1 MRVTKAVGVGDMRY
15 YVMCLTGEE
24 RDAVLDLVRS
34 TLNKDDYP
42 SFLTYCQFHM
52 PEAKEPY
59 GVHASLNRKLT
70 AVEKKL
76 ELPSR
81 SYNQAERFVS

>member
-1 MRVTKAVGVGDMRY
+1 MRVTKAVGVSDMQY
-15 YVMCLTGEE
+15 YVVCLTGEE

-34 TLNKDDYP
+34 TLNEDDYP

-52 PEAKEPY
+52 PD
-59 GVHASLNRKLT
+59 GDHASLNRKLT
-70 AVEKKL
+70 VVERKL

>member
-52 PEAKEPY
+52 PD
-59 GVHASLNRKLT
+59 GDHASLNRKLT

>member
-1 MRVTKAVGVGDMRY
+1 MRVTIAVGVGDMRY

-24 RDAVLDLVRS
+24 RDVVLDLVRS
-34 TLNKDDYP
+34 TLNKYDDP
-42 SFLTYCQFHM
+42 VLI
-52 PEAKEPY
+52 
-59 GVHASLNRKLT
+59 

>member
-1 MRVTKAVGVGDMRY
+1 MRVTKAVGVFDMRY

-34 TLNKDDYP
+34 TLNKGDY
-42 SFLTYCQFHM
+42 
-52 PEAKEPY
+52 
-59 GVHASLNRKLT
+59 ASLNRKLT
-70 AVEKKL
+70 VVERKL

>member
-1 MRVTKAVGVGDMRY
+1 MRVTKAVGVSDMQY
-15 YVMCLTGEE
+15 YVVCLTGEE

-34 TLNKDDYP
+34 TLNKGDY
-42 SFLTYCQFHM
+42 
-52 PEAKEPY
+52 
-59 GVHASLNRKLT
+59 ASLNRKLT
-70 AVEKKL
+70 VVERKL

>member
-1 MRVTKAVGVGDMRY
+1 MRVTKAVGVFDMRY
-15 YVMCLTGEE
+15 YVVCLTGEE

-52 PEAKEPY
+52 PD
-59 GVHASLNRKLT
+59 GDHASLNRKLT

>member
-1 MRVTKAVGVGDMRY
+1 MRY

-34 TLNKDDYP
+34 TLNKYDDP
-42 SFLTYCQFHM
+42 VLI
-52 PEAKEPY
+52 
-59 GVHASLNRKLT
+59 

>member
-52 PEAKEPY
+52 PD